1 MGGEEKKHF
10 LDEIDI
16 ETVIPNYGNLTE
28 DEKKKCLDEIY
39 SKQSFADFSMP
50 LGVNRYLYNQK
61 SLKENGDED
70 DGQ

>member
-1 MGGEEKKHF
+1 MSGEEKKHF

-28 DEKKKCLDEIY
+28 DEKKKCLDEVY
-39 SKQSFADFSMP
+39 SQQSSSAFSLP
-50 LGVNRYLYNQK
+50 LGVDRYLRYQK
-61 SLKENGDED
+61 SLKEKEDKD